1 MVDPVHRKK
10 TRLLAE
16 LYLATLRMRADKFFP
31 SLRVTDAGP
40 LLFTGA
46 TLLVLTMKGKP
57 PTLAAISRFCGI
69 PHTSAA
75 RHLQVMSR
83 LGWVRREGRYF
94 IFNLERLDAPEF
106 QEYVRDV
113 TAMLSSAVRKLT
125 ETVE

>member
-10 TRLLAE
+10 TGLLAE
-16 LYLATLRMRADKFFP
+16 LYLATLRMRADRFFP
-31 SLRVTDAGP
+31 GLRVTDAGP

-75 RHLQVMSR
+75 RHLQVLSR

>member
-31 SLRVTDAGP
+31 GLRVTDAGP

-46 TLLVLTMKGKP
+46 TMKGKP

-83 LGWVRREGRYF
+83 WGWVRREGRYF
-94 IFNLERLDAPEF
+94 MFNLERLDAAEF

>member
-31 SLRVTDAGP
+31 GLRVTDAGP

-46 TLLVLTMKGKP
+46 TLLVLTMKGKTA
-57 PTLAAISRFCGI
+57 TLAAISRFCGI

-94 IFNLERLDAPEF
+94 IFKLERLDAPEF
-106 QEYVRDV
+106 QDYVRDV

>member
-1 MVDPVHRKK
+1 
-10 TRLLAE
+10 
-16 LYLATLRMRADKFFP
+16 LATLRMRADKFFP
-31 SLRVTDAGP
+31 GLRVTDAGP

-83 LGWVRREGRYF
+83 LGWVRREGALFHLQPGAARCA
-94 IFNLERLDAPEF
+94 RVPGVRQGRDRDA
-106 QEYVRDV
+106 VLGSTKVDRNGRI
-113 TAMLSSAVRKLT
+113 SIRKPN
-125 ETVE
+125 ETVQNLFQV